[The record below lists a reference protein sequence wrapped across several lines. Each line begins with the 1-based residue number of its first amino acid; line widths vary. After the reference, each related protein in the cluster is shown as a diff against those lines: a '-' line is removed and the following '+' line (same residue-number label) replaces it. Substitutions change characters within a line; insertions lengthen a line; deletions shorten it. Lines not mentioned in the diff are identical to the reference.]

1 LPAEAA
7 SATSATTAPAASC
20 TGLVKIYWSATG
32 EVHALKGI
40 DATFSPGAITAV
52 VGPSGS
58 GKSSLLRIL
67 ACIDRPTAGQ
77 VRIGHVEVSALGAA
91 RRRAMR
97 RSLVGYMFQR
107 PSDNL
112 VPYLSALQQLTLAA
126 RLRGAGSRHDEAAE
140 LLRSIGLQGRE
151 RHLPHQLSGGEQ
163 QRVALA
169 AAVIGK
175 PALVVAD
182 EPTAELDSAS
192 GEKLMEILVA
202 LAGRGVG
209 FVVATHDPVVMRPA
223 DRILSLRHGALEAE
237 TKADRALSVIDAYG
251 RIQLPPKA
259 LQLFPEHRAVI
270 TVEDGEVK
278 ITPP

>member
-1 LPAEAA
+1 
-7 SATSATTAPAASC
+7 
-20 TGLVKIYWSATG
+20 
-32 EVHALKGI
+32 
-40 DATFSPGAITAV
+40 
-52 VGPSGS
+52 
-58 GKSSLLRIL
+58 
-67 ACIDRPTAGQ
+67 
-77 VRIGHVEVSALGAA
+77 
-91 RRRAMR
+91 MR
-97 RSLVGYMFQR
+97 RSVVGYMFQR

-112 VPYLSALQQLTLAA
+112 VPYLSALEQLTLAA
-126 RLRGAGSRHDEAAE
+126 RLRGAGSRRDEAAE
-140 LLRSIGLQGRE
+140 LLRLIGLEGRE

-169 AAVIGK
+169 AAVMGG
-175 PALVVAD
+175 PGLVVAD

-192 GEKLMEILVA
+192 GEKLMKVLVG

-259 LQLFPEHRAVI
+259 LRLFPENRAVI
-270 TVEDGEVK
+270 AVEDGEVK